1 MMLFRKN
8 SPSKEM
14 NKKQKQAVEIFFKAM
29 NDNKE
34 VLEIVDGEFVVKK
47 KGKGTDE
54 TPNKTPKNDNNSFM
68 L

>member
-14 NKKQKQAVEIFFKAM
+14 NKDQKQALDAFFKAM

-34 VLEIVDGEFVVKK
+34 VLEIVNGEFVVKK
-47 KGKGTDE
+47 KESGKD
-54 TPNKTPKNDNNSFM
+54 
-68 L
+68 